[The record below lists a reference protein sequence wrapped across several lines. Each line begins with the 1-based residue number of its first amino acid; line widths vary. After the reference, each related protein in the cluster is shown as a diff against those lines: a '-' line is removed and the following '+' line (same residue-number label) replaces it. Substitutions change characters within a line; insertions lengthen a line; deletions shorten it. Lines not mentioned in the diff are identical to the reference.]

1 MIADDVTVVDVDGS
15 VSSVYPG
22 FPVLHLLPDAAKYFG
37 HCVEESEGFDPLEE
51 KIAWRFP
58 GEFPQHPVPL
68 RRLYLLS
75 DGPSVRI
82 ERLSRHRAVFEL
94 VRHSY
99 WIQLIH
105 DARPASYFLQCARLC
120 EEVPVLR
127 LVRPRSAS
135 AMSEV
140 LGIVEEDLLRDTP
153 TTEPWGEA

>member
-1 MIADDVTVVDVDGS
+1 M
-15 VSSVYPG
+15 
-22 FPVLHLLPDAAKYFG
+22 
-37 HCVEESEGFDPLEE
+37 
-51 KIAWRFP
+51 
-58 GEFPQHPVPL
+58 
-68 RRLYLLS
+68 
-75 DGPSVRI
+75 
-82 ERLSRHRAVFEL
+82 FEL

-127 LVRPRSAS
+127 LVRPRSAA